1 MATIRDLAKKV
12 RDDAKKNRESPEN
25 KARQERLSNATL
37 SSNTAFTSAAK
48 PQAELSKP
56 AKITSD
62 VSGEAWTR
70 ATPSQTVI
78 PEKTTTGNKQGFLS
92 RLTNTVKGGL
102 KGSLATNTD
111 AMGALYESGQN
122 ARDRQ
127 NQEYLADYK
136 RSLDRAKRD
145 LEAMQADNKLHPNTW
160 SAGDVES
167 QSDMGEDA
175 LCK

>member
-12 RDDAKKNRESPEN
+12 RDDAKKNREAPEN

-70 ATPSQTVI
+70 ATPSQTKL
-78 PEKTTTGNKQGFLS
+78 PSGYTLSQEQELS
-92 RLTNTVKGGL
+92 RLSKLRQEAAVNL
-102 KGSLATNTD
+102 D
-111 AMGALYESGQN
+111 ADTMNELDVQMKAIRAQAGKQTFG
-122 ARDRQ
+122 DRV
-127 NQEYLADYK
+127 NDTLTAISTL
-136 RSLDRAKRD
+136 R
-145 LEAMQADNKLHPNTW
+145 
-160 SAGDVES
+160 
-167 QSDMGEDA
+167 
-175 LCK
+175 